1 MTLTKS
7 TLFFLLTILV
17 WTACQQ
23 DQQQISGFIQGAEN
37 KTIRLVAVRNGQET
51 VIDSTQVDEKGHFRI
66 VPHEP
71 LSLDFYRLSVDT
83 LGGMVL
89 ITDQTDQ
96 LITIEGE
103 ISTLFNDAKIHG
115 SVHTDTWNIMRK
127 KIQRPFELVMLC
139 QDSSET
145 VRQIAVDRLE
155 SEIVH
160 LLESNSNAPGSL
172 LLLQYINPLKYES
185 IVKQTLGALSIP
197 LAKSEYFEFTQK
209 EITRSIEM
217 LKKTQGIQS
226 GETTH
231 SSGIQVGST
240 MPEIVMNDPLGISKR
255 LSDLKG
261 KVVLV
266 DFWASWCGPCRR
278 ENPNIVAL
286 YKKFHQQGFEIFS
299 ISLDK
304 NKDAWTQ
311 AIMADQLT
319 WPNHVSQLQ
328 AWQSPIVAEFQIESI
343 PFAILIDKKGVIRAY
358 GDQVRGERLEGE
370 IVKCL
375 KSM

>member
-1 MTLTKS
+1 
-7 TLFFLLTILV
+7 
-17 WTACQQ
+17 
-23 DQQQISGFIQGAEN
+23 
-37 KTIRLVAVRNGQET
+37 
-51 VIDSTQVDEKGHFRI
+51 
-66 VPHEP
+66 
-71 LSLDFYRLSVDT
+71 
-83 LGGMVL
+83 MVL

-145 VRQIAVDRLE
+145 VRQIAVNRLE

-185 IVKQTLGALSIP
+185 IVRQTLGALSIP

-226 GETTH
+226 GENTH
-231 SSGIQVGST
+231 SSGIRVGST
-240 MPEIVMNDPLGISKR
+240 MPEIVMNDPLGISKK

-375 KSM
+375 K